1 MKKKKA
7 IGQVFQEFVVD
18 EFNKSGMSMRK
29 FTMTYP
35 SVSIATLDRIFNYE
49 SMIFKTNTMDK
60 IMKEFNTDFTTILKK
75 YGEYYE

>member
-7 IGQVFQEFVVD
+7 IGQVFREFVVD